1 MEALLMD
8 LAEHN
13 IQNRTVAFMENG
25 TWAATSARQMGA
37 MLEKCKNLTVLE
49 QKVTIKSSLKEQ
61 QMAEIEALADALV
74 SQGLVLRI

>member
-1 MEALLMD
+1 MD

-74 SQGLVLRI
+74 

>member
-1 MEALLMD
+1 MD

-49 QKVTIKSSLKEQ
+49 QKVTIKSH
-61 QMAEIEALADALV
+61 
-74 SQGLVLRI
+74 